1 MGARKAGEQNVR
13 NITQNRTGTY
23 QVSLPIQL
31 VRELRWQNRQ
41 RVVVKKQANKLIIE
55 DFSDKNQLK

>member
-1 MGARKAGEQNVR
+1 MGTRKAGEQNIR

-31 VRELRWQNRQ
+31 VRELQWKDRQ
-41 RVVVKKQANKLIIE
+41 KVTVKKQGDKLIIE
-55 DFSDKNQLK
+55 DWTDTKS